1 MIQTIT
7 TPTTHIFNSFE
18 VLRDS
23 ALPLGTR
30 ANITFTNGDE
40 VTFELA
46 HKNAYGATNIF
57 VIADCYGEHCMN
69 HKPTN
74 KGGYNE
80 SDMRQH
86 VREDIVPL
94 LPEELRKLIIPRT
107 IRQKLGDSIVEPKNG
122 SDLIWLPSIT
132 EMSTLTMYTLTSTT
146 PKRAVSRS
154 WIHTAH
160 GCGGSGLLRHRIQL
174 ISSTSPAVASSRIR
188 AAPSSRSEFASASAF
203 NQQSKNPA
211 RLSAGRRNNI
221 IKENHNGQKTEHRAI
236 PLYHGKRKKTGH

>member
-23 ALPLGTR
+23 VLPLGTR
-30 ANITFTNGDE
+30 ATITFTNGDE

-69 HKPTN
+69 HKPTH

-107 IRQKLGDSIVEPKNG
+107 IRQKLGGSIVEPKNG
-122 SDLIWLPSIT
+122 PDLIWLPSIT
-132 EMSTLTMYTLTSTT
+132 EMDAGNPSDVDVDDVHFDLYDTEKSRVKELDPHGTWWYWLRSATASITTSFEH
-146 PKRAVSRS
+146 VNYY
-154 WIHTAH
+154 
-160 GCGGSGLLRHRIQL
+160 GLIPNSH
-174 ISSTSPAVASSRIR
+174 
-188 AAPSSRSEFASASAF
+188 
-203 NQQSKNPA
+203 
-211 RLSAGRRNNI
+211 SAGNA
-221 IKENHNGQKTEHRAI
+221 NGVCFGFCI
-236 PLYHGKRKKTGH
+236 